1 MKVGDLVRYKEW
13 RRVGDP
19 NLHTG
24 PGIITH
30 VQRKS
35 GQEELQP
42 ENYIYSIQWGEGMP
56 RCHRRRWLEVISES
70 R

>member
-1 MKVGDLVRYKEW
+1 VKVGDLVRYKEW
-13 RRVGDP
+13 PGEEYTY
-19 NLHTG
+19 LHTG

-56 RCHRRRWLEVISES
+56 RRDHRRWLEVISES